1 MLDDGNTSNNKKLE
15 NDSKNE
21 KIEKIKINKT
31 EESLCDKWDYIKRTI
46 PVLPLNL
53 AIMIF
58 ISNLFFP
65 SSGTFYLSFIG
76 NEFKKSQLIVAL
88 IQLLCVF
95 IFIGWPWSIY
105 WGYLTIKKSL

>member
-1 MLDDGNTSNNKKLE
+1 MLDDNNTSNNKKLE

-53 AIMIF
+53 AIIY
-58 ISNLFFP
+58 IIYHFFYK
-65 SSGTFYLSFIG
+65 GKL
-76 NEFKKSQLIVAL
+76 
-88 IQLLCVF
+88 
-95 IFIGWPWSIY
+95 
-105 WGYLTIKKSL
+105 